1 MKNLLKIRKE
11 FRALDLKSRLTAR
24 GSSARFLPVNPRC
37 SLGEAVLGWC
47 ASASPCFFMEA
58 IA

>member
-1 MKNLLKIRKE
+1 MKNLLENWKE
-11 FRALDLKSRLTAR
+11 CRAHDIKSRLTAP
-24 GSSARFLPVNPRC
+24 GSSARFAFVNPRC

-58 IA
+58 SA